1 MSEKGKMAKALD
13 KASESHKEFAKNSA
27 KGFNNAEKTGKEIG
41 EKMRLSKAC
50 KKSSKSSSNQS
61 KTHSTKSKGKSNKS
75 KGRGWHGDPYGHK
88 MAGMGI
94 ETRSKGLIKDAGK
107 KLKEGAESAVSKLK
121 ESSESGVLAGI
132 KEKAKSGYEKIKSH
146 LTDKE
151 DDKIAETVEPD
162 LRNSMQEAVQTD
174 EFGETD
180 SQFDDYSK
188 EELKEFIEN
197 GTPRELLDAVK
208 EGEII
213 DADAVSIS
221 DQNQQELAQHLGDL
235 KHDLELAEQYKE
247 ETEREYEEMERYLK
261 EKHDIRRD
269 EINEEWEDLSD
280 DSQTDEK
287 KNELEHELE
296 SYENDLKSQLSEYKA
311 EYEKMKSVTNA
322 LEEVYDSRKEFVQN
336 LIE

>member
-13 KASESHKEFAKNSA
+13 KASKSHKEFAKNSA
-27 KGFNNAEKTGKEIG
+27 KGFNNVEETGKEIG
-41 EKMRLSKAC
+41 EKMKLSKAC
-50 KKSSKSSSNQS
+50 KKSSKNQS
-61 KTHSTKSKGKSNKS
+61 SKTKSTKS

-94 ETRSKGLIKDAGK
+94 ETRSKGLIKKAGK
-107 KLKEGAESAVSKLK
+107 KLKEGAKSAVSKLK

-162 LRNSMQEAVQTD
+162 LRESMQEAIQTQ
-174 EFGETD
+174 EGGEV
-180 SQFDDYSK
+180 DDLHPDYT
-188 EELKEFIEN
+188 EEQLRDLVEN
-197 GTPRELLDAVK
+197 GTPRELYDAVK
-208 EGEII
+208 SGEII
-213 DADAVSIS
+213 DADGVEIS
-221 DQNQQELAQHLGDL
+221 DENQQELAQHLGNL
-235 KHDLELAEQYKE
+235 KHDLELSEEYKDE
-247 ETEREYEEMERYLK
+247 AEREYEEMERYLK
-261 EKHDIRRD
+261 EKHDIKRD

-296 SYENDLKSQLSEYKA
+296 SYESDLKSQLAEYKA